1 MFKGLASIRRASL
14 AAILFSASA
23 HCFWLADDCHGQDL
37 HCSEL
42 ALLSYVP
49 LVNRYFAYVA
59 VGTSTEAFSLNT
71 TTGVLTP
78 LTGSPFPN
86 TLNGF
91 TTPNGRFMY
100 SAAFVAAPD
109 NIRSYAIDAVSGRL
123 TPTPT
128 PLASANNQ
136 PVYADFTPD
145 GRFVYFMNNT
155 SLDVSAFAIDPINGN
170 LSKLGDFPT
179 SCACANLAQV
189 RVTPNGRFFYVVGNG
204 GPQTITQFSIDQ
216 ESGNLTLIGNLNTGV
231 VGMDAVIADPQSRY
245 LYVVNSG
252 GSILGFSIDQASGV
266 LSALPGSPFAGTANN
281 FRGAM
286 HPSGRFLYAVNIG
299 GATLSKHD
307 IAEDGS
313 LSTPS
318 TLGFGTNL
326 QYVTID
332 PTGNFGFVNSGV
344 SNNYYVFSINSDSGE
359 ASLIPGNPF
368 SASGVPG
375 FFTVAQTLSFL

>member
-1 MFKGLASIRRASL
+1 MFSGFAFIQRATL
-14 AAILFSASA
+14 AAILIGASA
-23 HCFWLADDCHGQDL
+23 HCFWLEDECHGQDL

-49 LVNRYFAYVA
+49 LVNRYFAYVT
-59 VGTSTEAFSLNT
+59 VGTSTEAFSLNAA
-71 TTGVLTP
+71 TGVLTP

-100 SAAFVAAPD
+100 SAAFLAAPD
-109 NIRSYAIDAVSGRL
+109 NIRSYAIDSVSGRL

-155 SLDVSAFAIDPINGN
+155 SLDVSAFAINQINGN
-170 LSKLGDFPT
+170 LDKLGDFPT

-189 RVTPNGRFFYVVGNG
+189 RVTPNGRFLYVIGNG
-204 GPQTITQFSIDQ
+204 GPQPITQFSIDQ
-216 ESGNLTLIGNLNTGV
+216 ATGNLTLIGNLNTGV
-231 VGMDAVIADPQSRY
+231 AGMDGILADPQSRY
-245 LYVVNSG
+245 LYAISSG
-252 GSILGFSIDQASGV
+252 GSILGFSIDQTSGV

-286 HPSGRFLYAVNIG
+286 HPSGRFLFAVNIG

-307 IAEDGS
+307 IAADGA
-313 LSTPS
+313 LSAPS
-318 TLGFGTNL
+318 TLAFGANL
-326 QYVTID
+326 QYVTLD
-332 PTGNFGFVNSGV
+332 PAGNFGFVNSGV
-344 SNNYYVFSINSDSGE
+344 GNNYYVFSINSVSGS
-359 ASLIPGNPF
+359 ANLIPGNPF
-368 SASGVPG
+368 TTSALPS
-375 FFTVAQTLSFL
+375 FFTVVRTLSFL